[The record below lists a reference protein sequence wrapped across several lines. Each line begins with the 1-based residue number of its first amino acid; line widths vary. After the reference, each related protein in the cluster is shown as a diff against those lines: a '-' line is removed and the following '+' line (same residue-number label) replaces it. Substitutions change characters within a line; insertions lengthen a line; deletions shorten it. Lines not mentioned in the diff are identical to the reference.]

1 MAGSGAILSLPLS
14 VTDSNRDPDN
24 PLKNRRYS
32 AWRVLI
38 NTNVSRK
45 SISRD
50 HFQRIVHRL
59 NEAWEQMFGP
69 TPANIRTFIPF
80 DEAHFPFLAAPN
92 NPYVRWKTPSNP
104 SFPPPAAS
112 SRKKGEIGRKFH
124 KIHLHGEFRIIHY
137 GNVRLDYNELKRTMK
152 ELIVGEGND
161 LGIANPYITFEY
173 VVDRDG
179 DEIYL
184 EKGEEI
190 HRDQTDNEIRQIVDV
205 EQAEEAARNRAAS
218 NSTSSG
224 LRPQD
229 LENDDYLLTQ
239 DDVFDNDFDSDEE
252 EIPLVNQH
260 HHHPNDDDLLPVLE
274 EVEIPPQRRQRR
286 PRRPPIDPVELGE
299 YRIGGLRSIEGRTR
313 EYGGEVMPRSE
324 YRSRR
329 RRGRGK
335 K

>member
-50 HFQRIVHRL
+50 HFRMIVHRL

-104 SFPPPAAS
+104 NFPPPAAS

-137 GNVRLDYNELKRTMK
+137 GNVRLDYNELKQTMK
-152 ELIVGEGND
+152 DLIVGEGND
-161 LGIANPYITFEY
+161 LGIVNPYITFEY

-184 EKGEEI
+184 EKGQEV
-190 HRDQTDNEIRQIVDV
+190 HRDQTDNEIRQIRDI
-205 EQAEEAARNRAAS
+205 EADEEEARNRANS

-229 LENDDYLLTQ
+229 LLEDEYLL
-239 DDVFDNDFDSDEE
+239 NYE
-252 EIPLVNQH
+252 
-260 HHHPNDDDLLPVLE
+260 DLLPSPSSSPELVRRRNATPPEDDDNHLLPSPSPAPSSP
-274 EVEIPPQRRQRR
+274 PPQPQPYNGPHARRNT
-286 PRRPPIDPVELGE
+286 
-299 YRIGGLRSIEGRTR
+299 RSGR

-329 RRGRGK
+329 GRRRGGK